1 MLFNENT
8 KQMRVCGHIAM
19 KPYVILA
26 LTTFHNLNSVGF
38 GAGLY
43 SLISQIEPRLLPQ
56 KAGWL
61 GALSANVASVE
72 DFTAIWR
79 NDREIYTSQ
88 GRRAKR
94 ESTGINMGVEW
105 ARRSAIKNNGK
116 IIHRGITFSNQAEA
130 LVLHSEW
137 RARVDWLELFR
148 QLCLLTKAAH
158 GMLHLYCQDEIAGF
172 GPDERSLYLREGIHG
187 QGAFI
192 YSIDPYGIRRPPGP
206 GDPNLQIFRQLP
218 ELTWATWLGSNF
230 DGQYDRRSLKD
241 MVVNTAETQ
250 DGFLFTITD
259 QLGDVMD
266 DFASFRSLRDNIKAS
281 RFPETFFSN

>member
-1 MLFNENT
+1 
-8 KQMRVCGHIAM
+8 M

-26 LTTFHNLNSVGF
+26 LTTFHDLNSDGF
-38 GAGLY
+38 GADLY

-56 KAGWL
+56 RAGWL
-61 GALSANVASVE
+61 GTLSASVTSIE
-72 DFTAIWR
+72 DFAALWR
-79 NDREIYTSQ
+79 NDRQIYTSQ
-88 GRRAKR
+88 GRCGKR

-105 ARRSAIKNNGK
+105 TRRSAIKNKGK
-116 IIHRGITFSNQAEA
+116 IIHRGIKFSNQAEA

-148 QLCLLTKAAH
+148 RLCLLTKAAH
-158 GMLHLYCQDEIAGF
+158 GMLHLYCPDETSGF
-172 GPDERSLYLREGIHG
+172 GPDKRSLYQREGIHG
-187 QGAFI
+187 QQAFT

-206 GDPNLQIFRQLP
+206 GDPNLKTFRQLP

-259 QLGDVMD
+259 QLGDIMD
-266 DFASFRSLRDNIKAS
+266 DFVSFRNRRDAVKAS
-281 RFPETFFSN
+281 GFPETFFQTD